1 MYIKYAVYIKYIMKQ
16 RHISITNEQDKFV
29 DDNDLKLSQIVQ
41 KELQKRI
48 DEIKNTP
55 PQHGEC
61 IVTYGGGS

>member
-1 MYIKYAVYIKYIMKQ
+1 MQ
-16 RHISITNEQDKFV
+16 RHISITDEQNRFV
-29 DDNDLKLSQIVQ
+29 EDTNLKLSQFVQ